1 MDLGIPGLGDATPIG
16 QGGFATV
23 YRAHQSAFART
34 VAVKVLTG
42 TTFDEEHRLRF
53 ERELHALGLLSGH
66 PGIVTVYETGFT
78 SDGRPYLTMAYV
90 AEGTLADRIRTRG
103 PMAWPEA
110 VSILVRLAGA
120 LETAHRSGIVHR
132 DIKPANVLLS
142 RYGAQL
148 SDFGIAR
155 IAGLHETRSGVITA
169 SVAHASPEVLNGDRP
184 TVSADIYSLGS
195 TAYTMFLGRSPF
207 ERDSDASIA
216 PLLMRIQAAAPPDL
230 REHGLPGDLA
240 DVLART
246 IAKEPSERP
255 RSAYELARRLQDVMR
270 ANGQPVPELIL
281 GSDLDGESDD
291 TPVGTTIVAPL
302 ASVFGGPTSTSGN
315 HHQRSEPAAADAHHS
330 GGLQGAA
337 TGVSPPTIPS
347 DGRATD
353 DSKGRRGRLVVLIVA
368 LVLVAGGL
376 VGVALAFRGGSDRTA
391 GDRPSSTDPTST
403 GETSSTQ
410 DPLVEPPESRP
421 VVSPTE
427 PGPGA
432 PVTVGGPVDTTVG
445 GPVDTTVD
453 GTVEPL
459 DPTTVPV
466 GVDAETPVAPVSD
479 VPVCGSGSGLL
490 ASDDGPVRVILD
502 TGIGAGVD
510 DLGALAVLHALAD
523 AGEAEILAVMVSAGG
538 DGAAGAAVDAV
549 NTYYGRPD
557 LPIGVVAGPAPSE
570 PPRYTAE
577 LAAGFP
583 NDLVDAPAA
592 VDLYRQVLSG
602 QPDGSVTI
610 VSVGFL
616 TNLADLLASP
626 GDETSPSAGGRLVE
640 SKVARLVA
648 MGGAYPE
655 SSALLDS
662 PEFNFARDA
671 PAAQRVATDWPT
683 PVVFSGFEVGNS
695 ILTGAVLQADAPA
708 QDPVREGYRLWG
720 VEGNQGSFDL
730 TAVLAAIRGTANGSF
745 EVCTGRNIVGAD
757 GATTW
762 EHREG
767 ARQGYLR
774 TVAPTDQIAR
784 VLDDLLTAPPTG

>member
-1 MDLGIPGLGDATPIG
+1 MDLGIAGLDDATPIG

-23 YRAHQSAFART
+23 YRARQPAFART

-78 SDGRPYLTMAYV
+78 SEGRPYLTMAYV
-90 AEGTLADRIRTRG
+90 AEGTLGDRIRTRG

-169 SVAHASPEVLNGDRP
+169 SVAHAAPEVLNGDRP
-184 TVSADIYSLGS
+184 TISADIYSLGS

-207 ERDSDASIA
+207 ERESDASIA
-216 PLLMRIQAAAPPDL
+216 PLMMRIQTAEPPDL
-230 REHGLPGDLA
+230 RAQGLPGDLA
-240 DVLART
+240 DILART
-246 IAKEPSERP
+246 IAKDPSERP
-255 RSAYELARRLQDVMR
+255 RSAYEFAERLRDVMR
-270 ANGQPVPELIL
+270 ANGHPVPELIL
-281 GSDLDGESDD
+281 GADLVTESDD
-291 TPVGTTIVAPL
+291 TPVGTKIVPPL
-302 ASVFGGPTSTSGN
+302 ASIFGGPTSPVGGEDE
-315 HHQRSEPAAADAHHS
+315 RPGRVAGDAHH
-330 GGLQGAA
+330 GN
-337 TGVSPPTIPS
+337 SPPNPSSNVSSPTTPVVIPV
-347 DGRATD
+347 AD
-353 DSKGRRGRLVVLIVA
+353 DPPRRRRRLVGMLA
-368 LVLVAGGL
+368 AFGLVAAGL
-376 VGVALAFRGGSDRTA
+376 VGVSLAVRGESDGTA
-391 GDRPSSTDPTST
+391 DDRSSATDPAST
-403 GETSSTQ
+403 TETSSTESS
-410 DPLVEPPESRP
+410 DTEVAVVEPPSS
-421 VVSPTE
+421 SPAATASE
-427 PGPGA
+427 PGT
-432 PVTVGGPVDTTVG
+432 PVTIGSIISTPVDTAAE
-445 GPVDTTVD
+445 PV
-453 GTVEPL
+453 E
-459 DPTTVPV
+459 PTTVPATDV
-466 GVDAETPVAPVSD
+466 PETPVAPVSD
-479 VPVCGSGSGLL
+479 VPVCGPGTALLSSG
-490 ASDDGPVRVILD
+490 AEPVRVILD

-523 AGEAEILAVMVSAGG
+523 AGEAEVLAVMVSAGG
-538 DGAAGAAVDAV
+538 DAAAGAAVDAI

-626 GDETSPSAGGRLVE
+626 GDDTSPSTGVRLVE

-655 SSALLDS
+655 STALLDS

-671 PAAQRVATDWPT
+671 PAAQSVVDDWPT
-683 PVVFSGFEVGNS
+683 PMVFSGFEVGNS
-695 ILTGAVLQADAPA
+695 VLTGAVLQTDTPV

-720 VEGNQGSFDL
+720 VDGNQGSFDL
-730 TAVLAAIRGTANGSF
+730 TAVLAAIRGTADGSF
-745 EVCTGRNIVGAD
+745 EVCTGRNRVGVD
-757 GATTW
+757 GATSW

-774 TVAPTDQIAR
+774 TVTPTEQIAD
-784 VLDDLLTAPPTG
+784 VLDDLLITPPRA